1 MSRNDVSFSA
11 IELKSPGSE
20 QYVNILQQFQA
31 SSTFGGMS
39 INEGLFETG
48 ISGFIILNDP
58 DPSNT
63 SSFLPSISNL
73 VNTGTMLRFS
83 FSTSVD
89 TIDSSVN
96 GLEFYV
102 YNVSV
107 VSDLSPGIA
116 TMGSSQKVSYR
127 LEFTSYESSLINY
140 ETNDIVTLSGDYVA
154 SISDFIKEITSS
166 DEGSGLMAP
175 SDENAEIRNTAQ
187 IEPEIFSTYNGVW
200 FKRNQSLYPWGKEKT
215 IPSINTLIQSTLN
228 YAIPTVGSSE
238 EDPGVAQVLS

>member
-1 MSRNDVSFSA
+1 MASNYVSLSA
-11 IELKSPGSE
+11 IELKAPGSD
-20 QYVNILQQFQA
+20 QYINILEQFQS

-63 SSFLPSISNL
+63 SSVLPSISNL
-73 VNTGTMLRFS
+73 VATGTMLRLTF
-83 FSTSVD
+83 FTSVD
-89 TIDSSVN
+89 TIESYVN
-96 GLEFYV
+96 GLELYV

-116 TMGSSQKVSYR
+116 TMGSSQTVTYR

-140 ETNDIVTLSGDYVA
+140 ETDDIVTLDGDYVA

-166 DEGSGLMAP
+166 EEGSGLMAP
-175 SDENAEIRNTAQ
+175 SDRDWE
-187 IEPEIFSTYNGVW
+187 
-200 FKRNQSLYPWGKEKT
+200 T
-215 IPSINTLIQSTLN
+215 I
-228 YAIPTVGSSE
+228 SS
-238 EDPGVAQVLS
+238 VS